1 MKSFLLEQ
9 ENLSVV
15 LFSRRDWAIRDANKT
30 ASRLLGVDKKEITKR
45 RLVELVRIPA
55 DILSQIKNTKVQ
67 PTETVVEAFFFLPN
81 HAIIMGMIVRL
92 SASTFYFLFF
102 SLEEMKRLFF
112 LPQLRYF
119 IKNIRYVGVLL
130 DSDGKIKY
138 ASQMFCKLLG
148 YKAPEL
154 IDKNFFDLLFYENE
168 IEFYANQFKI
178 ALKNNTLPKSL
189 QLDLKRRDGK
199 IVQILWNLNLL
210 RNERSETIGFSGMG
224 INLDY
229 LAMESGKTTRNER
242 LETIIAKIA
251 KMFAQTPTYKIDKAI
266 NWTLQIVGEYAN
278 VDRSYLFL
286 FRNNQQIMVNTHEWC
301 ADGIEPQIENLQ
313 EVPSKTFPW
322 WMKHLLKHEII
333 HIPQVSELPPE
344 ASAEKEIL
352 QAQDIQSLIVTPLIE
367 NDELIGFIGFDSVRM
382 PKFWPKEDINL
393 LKIIA
398 SIFVS
403 SLSRKE
409 AELSLADSERKYR
422 TLFSTAPDLIFIL
435 NTAGEIESLNPAF
448 TAITKQNIEDWIGK
462 PFADLIIPGMRSSFK
477 KRFKD
482 CLTGEFQQPHEL
494 KLQAPGGVKIIEA
507 VCSPFSFGGKVHGVY
522 GIARDITDRK
532 LLEETLHHA
541 ERMKSVGL
549 LAGGIAHDFN
559 NILGII
565 QGNYTLLKES
575 LGELNNLK
583 VPLESIRQAVER
595 GKTLVQN
602 LLTFARKKEPRYEIL
617 NLTVEIKTVINLL
630 KQTTPKTIKYQLK
643 LFDEDLF
650 ILSDQIQIHQLLL
663 NLCLNAI
670 DAIRATERPGKI
682 IIQTEPLEAKELPT
696 KFNGNSSE
704 SYIHLTIKDTGIGMP
719 QDEVKFIFDPF
730 YTTKEGGTGLGL
742 SVVFGIV
749 KSMNGF
755 IDVESKVGKGTTFH
769 LFLPAV
775 KEKIPTRQWKRK
787 VNKNLLFGSARIFL
801 IEDDVLLSQ
810 MLSHLLETHGYKVTS
825 VFEGDKAVEIYEQI
839 QQNIDL
845 VILDYDLPEK
855 DGLTIAKEFKRMN
868 PDVKIILTSGFIEPE
883 IKQQMDRL
891 SNLFFIEKPYDPEK
905 ILEQIPIILNATK
918 KG

>member
-9 ENLSVV
+9 ENLGVI
-15 LFSRRDWAIRDANKT
+15 LFSRHEWAIRDANKT
-30 ASRLLGVDKKEITKR
+30 ASRLLGVSPKEIVKH
-45 RLVELVRIPA
+45 RLVELVRMPA

-102 SLEEMKRLFF
+102 SLEEMTDLFF

-130 DSDGKIKY
+130 DSNGKIKY

-168 IEFYANQFKI
+168 IEFYSNQFKI
-178 ALKNNTLPKSL
+178 ALKNNTLPRSL

-199 IVQILWNLNLL
+199 IVHILWNLNLL
-210 RNERSETIGFSGMG
+210 RNVRGKTIGFSGMG

-229 LAMESGKTTRNER
+229 LAIESGKTTRNER

-266 NWTLQIVGEYAN
+266 NLTLQIVGEYAN

-286 FRNNQQIMVNTHEWC
+286 FRNNQQIMDNTHEWC
-301 ADGIEPQIENLQ
+301 AESIEPQIENLQ
-313 EVPSKTFPW
+313 GVPSKIFPW

-333 HIPQVSELPPE
+333 HIPQVSELPLE

-403 SLSRKE
+403 SLRRKE
-409 AELSLADSERKYR
+409 TELSLADSERKYR

-462 PFADLIIPGMRSSFK
+462 LFSDLIIPSDRSAFK
-477 KRFKD
+477 KLFKD
-482 CLTGEFQQPHEL
+482 CLNGNFQLPHEF
-494 KLQAPGGVKIIEA
+494 KLQAPDGVKIVEA
-507 VCSPFSFGGKVHGVY
+507 VCSPVIFGGKKHGVY
-522 GIARDITDRK
+522 GIGRDITDRK

-541 ERMKSVGL
+541 ERMKSIGL

-565 QGNYTLLKES
+565 QGNYTILKEKTETRDD
-575 LGELNNLK
+575 L
-583 VPLESIRQAVER
+583 VIHLESVKQAVDR

-602 LLTFARKKEPRYEIL
+602 LLTFARKKEPRYEVL
-617 NLTVEIKTVINLL
+617 NLISEIKNLVNLL
-630 KQTTPKTIKYQLK
+630 RQTTPKTIQYQLN
-643 LFDEDLF
+643 LSRENLF

-682 IIQTEPLEAKELPT
+682 MIKTEKIAAKKIPL
-696 KFNGNSSE
+696 KFDRSAND
-704 SYIHLTIKDTGIGMP
+704 SYIHLILKDTGIGIP
-719 QDEVKFIFDPF
+719 PDDLKFIFDPF

-749 KSMNGF
+749 KSINGL
-755 IDVESKVGKGTTFH
+755 IDVESEPRKGTTFH
-769 LFLPAV
+769 LFFPLV
-775 KEKIPTRQWKRK
+775 REKIQSQKWKRR

-810 MLSHLLETHGYKVTS
+810 MLAHLLETHGYKVTS
-825 VFEGDKAVEIYEQI
+825 AYAGDKAIETYAMIK
-839 QQNIDL
+839 QNVDL

-855 DGLTIAKEFKRMN
+855 DGLTIAKEFKRLN
-868 PDVKIILTSGFIEPE
+868 SDVKIILTSGFIEPE
-883 IKQQMDRL
+883 IKQQMDQL
-891 SNLFFIEKPYDPEK
+891 SDIFFFEKPYDPEK
-905 ILEQIPIILNATK
+905 ILERIPIILNRAQN
-918 KG
+918 

>member
-15 LFSRRDWAIRDANKT
+15 LFSRRDWTIRDANKT
-30 ASRLLGVDKKEITKR
+30 ASRLLGVNKKEITKR
-45 RLVELVRIPA
+45 RLVELVRMPA
-55 DILSQIKNTKVQ
+55 DILSQIKNTKVE
-67 PTETVVEAFFFLPN
+67 PTETIVEAFFFLPN

-154 IDKNFFDLLFYENE
+154 IDKNFFDLLFYKNE
-168 IEFYANQFKI
+168 IEFYSNQFKI

-189 QLDLKRRDGK
+189 QLDLKRSDGK
-199 IVQILWNLNLL
+199 IVHILWNLNLL
-210 RNERSETIGFSGMG
+210 RNVRGERIGFSGMG

-286 FRNNQQIMVNTHEWC
+286 FRNNQQIMDNTHEWC
-301 ADGIEPQIENLQ
+301 AEGIEPQIENLQ
-313 EVPSKTFPW
+313 AVPSKTFPW

-448 TAITKQNIEDWIGK
+448 TTITKQNIEDWIGK
-462 PFADLIIPGMRSSFK
+462 PFADLIIPSMRSSFK

-507 VCSPFSFGGKVHGVY
+507 VCSPFTFGGKVHGVY

-617 NLTVEIKTVINLL
+617 NLTMEIKTVINLL

-643 LFDEDLF
+643 LFDEALF

-670 DAIRATERPGKI
+670 DAIRATERSGKI

-787 VNKNLLFGSARIFL
+787 INKNLLFGSARIFL

-839 QQNIDL
+839 HQNIDL

-883 IKQQMDRL
+883 TKQQMDRL